1 MGLADDLLAGV
12 ADAGHTGIAAQGA
25 ILPGLDAV
33 QDGLA
38 VVERVLIVA
47 DHRLFEARWLS
58 SRSVTRVSSAAT
70 KSARPKVAA
79 TRGGMSSRLPIGVA
93 TRYKVPGNVKTPFDV
108 DIIVLYLQ

>member
-47 DHRLFEARWLS
+47 DHRLFEAQMVEQPQRDAGVLS
-58 SRSVTRVSSAAT
+58 RDEVRQAEGSRHTRRHVIQIAD
-70 KSARPKVAA
+70 R
-79 TRGGMSSRLPIGVA
+79 RGDKI
-93 TRYKVPGNVKTPFDV
+93 
-108 DIIVLYLQ
+108 